1 MTKDELY
8 RKLIDAHHRHQSKNT
23 LCKTYTDQ
31 VIKLVKEYLH
41 SKDAQLAMVIDQ
53 AVIDYY
59 SKDSVEVLK

>member
-31 VIKLVKEYLH
+31 VIKLVKEYLD
-41 SKDAQLAMVIDQ
+41 SKDVQLAMTIDQ

-59 SKDSVEVLK
+59 SRGEFND